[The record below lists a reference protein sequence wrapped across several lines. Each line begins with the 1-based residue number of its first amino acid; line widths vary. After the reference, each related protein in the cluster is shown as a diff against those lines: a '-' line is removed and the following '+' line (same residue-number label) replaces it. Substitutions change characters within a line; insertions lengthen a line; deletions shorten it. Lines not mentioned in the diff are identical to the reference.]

1 MRHRQKPLIVPRH
14 SGKREGLRGKA
25 ERLGVK
31 ARPCM
36 DGQRKVK
43 KKKARARPTSIE
55 AGGELSLKGSII
67 GIFINDEMKW
77 PAQYEIGITI

>member
-1 MRHRQKPLIVPRH
+1 MIVFRH

-25 ERLGVK
+25 ERLEAK

-43 KKKARARPTSIE
+43 KKEARARPTSIE
-55 AGGELSLKGSII
+55 AGGELNLKGSII
-67 GIFINDEMKW
+67 SIFINDEMKW
-77 PAQYEIGITI
+77 PAQYEVGIAI